1 MNLPPLKDIRNPD
14 TPAPA
19 AADETGRSSQTFLM
33 EAIVRNGN
41 AERRAV
47 AQGRDIYAITAPI
60 VVEAALRVVSGLA
73 TSSGVVTAGQAFN
86 PLNFLSALAPEH
98 LSFAIEHSLSPAR

>member
-1 MNLPPLKDIRNPD
+1 MNDAPIADIRNPD

-33 EAIVRNGN
+33 EVIARKGD

-47 AQGRDIYAITAPI
+47 AHGRDIYAVTAPI
-60 VVEAALRVVSGLA
+60 VVEAAHRTVNGLGR
-73 TSSGVVTAGQAFN
+73 TNGVVAAGQVFDARD
-86 PLNFLSALAPEH
+86 FLSSLAPAH
-98 LSFAIEHSLSPAR
+98 LSFEVQ